1 MALAPDFQNAVQC
14 GGRNAKPLRHGNIV
28 LYGFVHL
35 VAADNQHMAAPQ
47 QLPRH
52 INPVLVF
59 GGDGVIEEVRQIE
72 DGTDR
77 GKTGLIDLAAV
88 DHRLVGVGKF
98 LAAPGG
104 RNVSKRFLHGVAPFS
119 GFVPGGKPTAP
130 RQE

>member
-1 MALAPDFQNAVQC
+1 MTLAPDFQNAVQR
-14 GGRNAKPLRHGNIV
+14 GGRNAKPLRHSNIV

-52 INPVLVF
+52 VNPVLVF

-72 DGTDR
+72 DRADR

-104 RNVSKRFLHGVAPFS
+104 RNVSKWFLHGVSPFS
-119 GFVPGGKPTAP
+119 GFMPGGKQTAP